1 MIELVVKDFLDN
13 NLNIPVLLEKERK
26 LTGKFVLLEKT
37 GGTSRNQLHSATIA
51 IQSYADSLYESALLN
66 EEVKTVMSNLVEVT
80 NVYGVS
86 LNSDY
91 NFTDAETKQY
101 RYQAVFD
108 INYC

>member
-1 MIELVVKDFLDN
+1 MIELVVKEFLDN

-37 GGTSRNQLHSATIA
+37 GGTSRNQLHSATVA
-51 IQSYADSLYESALLN
+51 VQSYADSLYEAALLN
-66 EEVKTVMSNLVEVT
+66 QEIKNVMSNLVEIE
-80 NVYGVS
+80 NVSGVH

-91 NFTDAETKQY
+91 NFTDTETKQY

>member
-80 NVYGVS
+80 NVNGVS

>member
-1 MIELVVKDFLDN
+1 VIESIVKEFLDN
-13 NLNIPVLLEKERK
+13 HLNMPVLLEKKRN

-37 GGTSRNQLHSATIA
+37 GGTSRNQLHSATVA
-51 IQSYADSLYESALLN
+51 VQSYADSLYEAALLN
-66 EEVKTVMSNLVEVT
+66 QEIKNVMSNLIEVE
-80 NVYGVS
+80 NVSGVH

-91 NFTDAETKQY
+91 NFTDTETKQY

>member
-1 MIELVVKDFLDN
+1 MIELVVKEFLDN
-13 NLNIPVLLEKERK
+13 NLNTPVLLEKERK

-37 GGTSRNQLHSATIA
+37 GGTSRNQLHSATVA
-51 IQSYADSLYESALLN
+51 VQSYADSLYEAALLN
-66 EEVKTVMSNLVEVT
+66 QEIKNVMSNLIEVE
-80 NVYGVS
+80 NVSGVH

-91 NFTDAETKQY
+91 NFTDTETKQY

>member
-1 MIELVVKDFLDN
+1 MIELVVKDFLDKK
-13 NLNIPVLLEKERK
+13 LDVPVLLEKERN
-26 LTGKFVLLEKT
+26 LTGKFVILEKT
-37 GGTSRNQLHSATIA
+37 GGTSRNQLYSATIA
-51 IQSYADSLYESALLN
+51 IQSYANSLYEASLLN

-80 NVYGVS
+80 NVNGVS